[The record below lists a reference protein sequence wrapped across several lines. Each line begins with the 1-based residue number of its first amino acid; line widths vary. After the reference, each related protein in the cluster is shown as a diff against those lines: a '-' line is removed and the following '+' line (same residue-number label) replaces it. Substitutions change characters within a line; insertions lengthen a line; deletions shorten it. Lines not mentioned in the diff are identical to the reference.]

1 MNNEINFVQ
10 LSLIKKSKKYLSN
23 CKRKGIDI
31 ALSPFCDLTT
41 WINSLGYQKLH
52 LINENKFFS
61 KGHLRYFL
69 SEILNIGRFN
79 FNYYVYNNNLYNK
92 KKINIIYS
100 YSWKENFKNGIFFDN
115 YFKVS
120 SEDKNLF
127 FILNSIDGFLPKK
140 VKNCVIITRNKIF
153 FNPLLFFN
161 HLFKKVFCKN
171 FFHKFNSTNIFNE
184 FIQKVVQNELPEKIV
199 NVLIPYE
206 NRPHQN
212 AFIIASN
219 NKNPKN
225 KIICYLHNMP
235 WPFQLD
241 MIYKKIKINKLFV
254 CSNIQK
260 KVFIENYSWPKNIV
274 KTISSLRFKVLK
286 NRKKT
291 IFLPFDLTEDN
302 EKLLDG
308 FKVLISRVY
317 FDLHNYKIS
326 IHPLKL
332 FAKEHLNFKKRLL
345 EIVKNSKTNKLKV
358 KITDPIIF
366 SHPGGTASEC
376 LQVCNSTY
384 HITTDKLHVFS
395 RKIWNSIKIL
405 KIDKNVYKYVSKNTK
420 FLILDKKN
428 SIKNFI

>member
-1 MNNEINFVQ
+1 MIDQISKNQ
-10 LSLIKKSKKYLSN
+10 LSLILKSKNYLSE
-23 CKRKGIDI
+23 CRKKAVEISS
-31 ALSPFCDLTT
+31 SPFCDLNS
-41 WINSLGYQKLH
+41 WNNSLGYQKL
-52 LINENKFFS
+52 LLLKDNKFFS
-61 KGHLRYFL
+61 FSFFWYLMI
-69 SEILNIGRFN
+69 EILNVGRFKFQIFDDN
-79 FNYYVYNNNLYNK
+79 QYNLSLK
-92 KKINIIYS
+92 KKIIIYS
-100 YSWKENFKNGIFFDN
+100 YCWKDSF
-115 YFKVS
+115 
-120 SEDKNLF
+120 DKN
-127 FILNSIDGFLPKK
+127 FIFYDKYLNLNSNDKKYYFLLVSLDDYVPEKLENISIISRKK
-140 VKNCVIITRNKIF
+140 TF
-153 FNPLLFFN
+153 FNPIVFFKY
-161 HLFKKVFCKN
+161 FFSKFFEKN

-184 FIQKVVQNELPEKIV
+184 FVQKVVQNELPEKKV

-219 NKNPKN
+219 NKNRDN

-260 KVFIENYSWPKNIV
+260 KVFIKNYSWPKNIV

-317 FDLHNYKIS
+317 FDLHNYTIS
-326 IHPLKL
+326 IHPLKI
-332 FAKEHLNFKKRLL
+332 FAKDHLNFKQRLL
-345 EIVKNSKTNKLKV
+345 QIIKNSKTNKLKG

-366 SHPGGTASEC
+366 SHPGGTATEC
-376 LQVCNSTY
+376 LQVCNISY
-384 HITTDKLHVFS
+384 HITTEKLHVFS
-395 RKIWNSIKIL
+395 RKIWNSIKIS
-405 KIDKNVYKYVSKNTK
+405 KINKNVYKYVSKNTK
-420 FLILDKKN
+420 FLILDKK
-428 SIKNFI
+428 K